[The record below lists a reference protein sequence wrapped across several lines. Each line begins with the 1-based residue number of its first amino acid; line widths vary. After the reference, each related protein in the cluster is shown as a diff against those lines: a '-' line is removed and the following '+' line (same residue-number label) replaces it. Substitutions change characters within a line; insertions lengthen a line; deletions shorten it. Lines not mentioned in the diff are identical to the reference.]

1 MLKRNKLFHGVS
13 SHRLQLFQLSVES
26 ENPGGQTRKVRLNE
40 VIYKEG
46 DRVDGMYLLVKGSL
60 KYQKLVVDQVPVEA
74 KTKNKWFRD
83 VVA

>member
-1 MLKRNKLFHGVS
+1 
-13 SHRLQLFQLSVES
+13 
-26 ENPGGQTRKVRLNE
+26 

-83 VVA
+83 TVA